1 MWWKKHKKEIIR
13 AIIIFAI
20 SFCAGFAYSWME
32 RYGVRYKVETKVE
45 TEYIY
50 ADPIIDTVYFDRPYK
65 VVEPIDTADI
75 ISQCV
80 RDGVFF
86 HLFPEKVRDSI
97 IYVTM
102 EDTTKII
109 ADWASKKY
117 YEGTLFE
124 DNERGKFTYDI
135 EVQYNT
141 LKKMDYSFTPVQK
154 VVTNNVTK
162 VKKYSPFIG
171 LGVSTNNSLNGALG
185 VFIEDSWGA
194 SINGS
199 YAIQN
204 RENEP
209 FTKYNV
215 GLMVYK
221 KF

>member
-1 MWWKKHKKEIIR
+1 MWWEKHKKNIIT
-13 AIIIFAI
+13 AIIIFVV
-20 SFCAGFAYSWME
+20 SFILGFVYGWIQNKN
-32 RYGVRYKVETKVE
+32 RYIYKVE
-45 TEYIY
+45 TEYVQGES
-50 ADPIIDTVYFDRPYK
+50 IIDTVYFEKPYK

-75 ISQCV
+75 ITQCV

-97 IYVTM
+97 IYVTR
-102 EDTTKII
+102 EDTTKIM

-117 YEGTLFE
+117 YDGTLFD

-135 EVQYNT
+135 EVQYNE
-141 LKKMDYSFTPVQK
+141 LKNMDYSFTPVQK

-162 VKKYSPFIG
+162 VKRYSPFVG
-171 LGVSTNNSLNGALG
+171 LGVSTNSSLSGALG
-185 VFIEDSWGA
+185 VFIDDSWGA

-199 YAIQN
+199 YMIQY

-209 FTKYNV
+209 LTKYNV